1 VTGLG
6 FSRVGPGL
14 IRHDLTDKEA
24 TLLLIRTIR
33 PHLGNSIVSLNPKT
47 PVKFKSLFAI
57 IVFHRTLRSPSRL
70 ILNLFL
76 SLSVIDFL
84 K

>member
-1 VTGLG
+1 MGGDWAGLQLFCRVVNRHNITDTSFVQAAEGWDVTGLG

-33 PHLGNSIVSLNPKT
+33 PHLGNSRVSLKGT
-47 PVKFKSLFAI
+47 VA
-57 IVFHRTLRSPSRL
+57 
-70 ILNLFL
+70 
-76 SLSVIDFL
+76 
-84 K
+84 